1 MVDSAERGSRECEL
15 AMAIAMDG
23 SENLRLCR
31 RAIRVIAI
39 VALLLGVL
47 DGVQQQQTYLTA
59 AERTRTKLLEAV
71 AAGKELHGV
80 RPHKLGDEWVY
91 VLQLEPDFATA
102 RMRWNFRHGKNK
114 GTFHADELA
123 MLLAAATKRPMA
135 AWVTEMADAAAA
147 SAEPR
152 RVQLAPAG
160 KQNQKSALLAL
171 KAEGVVWAMNAFAAK
186 LTSPAIVDE
195 PQRTRR
201 LKAEGLAWYK
211 GVLEDIC
218 GGPDEE
224 GMATRAECNGAVAA
238 MVAAAGISRGATDR
252 GFRGL
257 T

>member
-1 MVDSAERGSRECEL
+1 MRP
-15 AMAIAMDG
+15 
-23 SENLRLCR
+23 CR

-39 VALLLGVL
+39 VALLFGVL
-47 DGVQQQQTYLTA
+47 DGVLQQQTYLTA

-238 MVAAAGISRGATDR
+238 MVAAAGISRGATYR

>member
-1 MVDSAERGSRECEL
+1 M
-15 AMAIAMDG
+15 AMG
-23 SENLRLCR
+23 SENLRPCR

-39 VALLLGVL
+39 VALLFGVL
-47 DGVQQQQTYLTA
+47 DGVLQQQTYLTA

-102 RMRWNFRHGKNK
+102 RMRWNFRNGKNK

>member
-1 MVDSAERGSRECEL
+1 M
-15 AMAIAMDG
+15 
-23 SENLRLCR
+23 RLCR

-102 RMRWNFRHGKNK
+102 RMRWNFRNGKNK

-135 AWVTEMADAAAA
+135 AWVTEMADAVAA

-186 LTSPAIVDE
+186 LTSPVIVDE

-201 LKAEGLAWYK
+201 LKAGGLAWYK

-218 GGPDEE
+218 GGPGEE
-224 GMATRAECNGAVAA
+224 GMATRAGCNGAVAA
-238 MVAAAGISRGATDR
+238 TESPSEPRSMIL
-252 GFRGL
+252 GL
-257 T
+257 K

>member
-1 MVDSAERGSRECEL
+1 
-15 AMAIAMDG
+15 MAIAMDG

-31 RAIRVIAI
+31 RAFRVIAI

-47 DGVQQQQTYLTA
+47 DDVQQQQTYLTA

-102 RMRWNFRHGKNK
+102 RMRWNFRNGKNK

>member
-1 MVDSAERGSRECEL
+1 M
-15 AMAIAMDG
+15 AMG

-102 RMRWNFRHGKNK
+102 RMRWNFRTGRHP

>member
-102 RMRWNFRHGKNK
+102 RMRWNFRNGKNK